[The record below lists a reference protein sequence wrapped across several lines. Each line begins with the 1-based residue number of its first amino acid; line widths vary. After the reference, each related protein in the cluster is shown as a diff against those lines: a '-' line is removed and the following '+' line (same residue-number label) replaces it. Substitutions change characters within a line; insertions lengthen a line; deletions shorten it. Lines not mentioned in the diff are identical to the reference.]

1 MIAGQLPILPK
12 HVYDGKDFD
21 RDFLQVAVGS
31 GPYSVNEFEF
41 GKRIRYQRNPSYW
54 GRDLNVNV
62 GKYNFDAM
70 VVKYYRDVT
79 VILEALKAGEFD
91 FMEVNHASSGP
102 KTSVATSGTKA
113 IW

>member
-1 MIAGQLPILPK
+1 MGRILTEISC
-12 HVYDGKDFD
+12 
-21 RDFLQVAVGS
+21 RSRWA

-79 VILEALKAGEFD
+79 VIWK
-91 FMEVNHASSGP
+91 P
-102 KTSVATSGTKA
+102 
-113 IW
+113 